1 MRYKHVKTGWLSAL
15 IIGVGLAGIGGITS
29 SAHAKEV
36 SVFLDQAKVFRI
48 EEPAGTVILGNP
60 AIADVTLHDRMTIVV
75 TGKSYGVTNLIVLNE
90 QSEPIVDDQIVVRSL
105 VDNMVTVQRN
115 TNRFSYS
122 CEPDCEPLMRVGD
135 QKDFYENTAKQVEMR
150 NTLGENG
157 SLPRSSDED
166 E

>member
-122 CEPDCEPLMRVGD
+122 CKPDCEPLMRVGD